1 MKYWIIAVEIVS
13 VQPLVFASPA
23 GLMLS
28 ASPSSAD
35 ATAAP
40 AREVE
45 IAPEPGRNSPPAEAG
60 VLTRNR
66 PRTVSSRIFIRTAK
80 LPQLFAA
87 LPAQCEST
95 GSRWP
100 PASLR

>member
-1 MKYWIIAVEIVS
+1 MKYWIIAVEIVI
-13 VQPLVFASPA
+13 VQPLAFARPA

-45 IAPEPGRNSPPAEAG
+45 IAPEPGRNSPPAAAG
-60 VLTRNR
+60 VLTRR
-66 PRTVSSRIFIRTAK
+66 VPRIVSSRIFIRTAK
-80 LPQLFAA
+80 LPQLFVG
-87 LPAQCEST
+87 LPAQCGST
-95 GSRWP
+95 GSRSP
-100 PASLR
+100 PGSPR